1 MFTNISRKEKLYSL
15 DLSEGE
21 REELEGLLKGK
32 TSYPYEAASWGLMD
46 AHPSQVTKAMFYSEL
61 TDSHI
66 SDKDY
71 LAYLR
76 LCELM
81 RWETF
86 AEAHDFYL
94 YNDVLMLT
102 DVITT
107 HIKFA
112 FEIFGLAPTHY
123 IGAPAFGIDACL
135 RTCMYP
141 VELAR
146 DKETFKDMEG
156 AKRGGYSHAIGRATC
171 RERVCQKV

>member
-1 MFTNISRKEKLYSL
+1 PDSISGLPGGSGESFKELFINNARIVDSLAHMTASLDSLFGKLTHEQRMFTNISRKEKLDSL

-102 DVITT
+102 D
-107 HIKFA
+107 
-112 FEIFGLAPTHY
+112 
-123 IGAPAFGIDACL
+123 
-135 RTCMYP
+135 
-141 VELAR
+141 
-146 DKETFKDMEG
+146 
-156 AKRGGYSHAIGRATC
+156 
-171 RERVCQKV
+171 